1 MLAPQRVFTFNPALS
16 HNDGVLASSIARAE
30 GLSYAQ
36 ASQILD
42 AELPAMRRAL
52 EEDSRLSLGRIGTL
66 MRNADGSMRFVAA
79 PAIEMTPSFMWL
91 PTVDLAGFAEVE
103 EVAAPAA
110 AVARAGMR
118 PRRVLGRVARM
129 AAALSLFVAVGLAL
143 LHPRAIENPQQASL
157 GVEMPKAQVASDIIE
172 MPSEA
177 KAPVILV
184 LRNEADAATAVDTA
198 AYAAR
203 RAEVKASAAA
213 AKRYCLVVASLGSEP
228 EARRFVDSN
237 KDVNLGILVKDGRYR
252 VYAAEGSSIAD
263 VSRKAA
269 ESELSARFPSSWVCR
284 K

>member
-1 MLAPQRVFTFNPALS
+1 MNRVIRHIEHLAITHDCVILPTIGAVLAHEVPARFDASSRRMLAPQRVFTFNPALS
-16 HNDGVLASSIARAE
+16 HNDGVLASSVARAE

-42 AELPAMRRAL
+42 AELPTMRRAL

-110 AVARAGMR
+110 AGARAGMR

-157 GVEMPKAQVASDIIE
+157 GVEMPKAQVAADIIE

-184 LRNEADAATAVDTA
+184 LRNRQMPLLPSTLPPTPRAAP
-198 AYAAR
+198 R
-203 RAEVKASAAA
+203 SRLRLQPPSAIALWWL
-213 AKRYCLVVASLGSEP
+213 RWE
-228 EARRFVDSN
+228 
-237 KDVNLGILVKDGRYR
+237 VNLRPAVLLTATRT
-252 VYAAEGSSIAD
+252 
-263 VSRKAA
+263 
-269 ESELSARFPSSWVCR
+269 
-284 K
+284 